1 MWKILNRYIFREI
14 LTSTI
19 LGTVLATAVIFLQGV
34 GNIFEVL
41 VRSSA
46 RPETIFYL
54 FALSIPPVLPLTIP
68 FGVLVGILIGLGR
81 MSGDGEITAMR
92 AAGVS
97 SRKVI
102 APVLFF
108 ASLATIVAGS
118 ASLRLTP
125 LALREQIRVI
135 NKLQATQLSADIQ
148 PRVFEEDFPN
158 TILYVGDVRP
168 GPVSLWRNVFIADV
182 TPPDQRKSGLRDKA
196 DGPLITVARE
206 AIAVPDVEH
215 NRIQL
220 SMRDGSTHEMGRD
233 GVANDAIFPRGE
245 QTLQAQAPAEQH
257 RHPMREMNTREL
269 IPLSR
274 SGPDWVEARIE
285 LHQRLALPIACIVLA
300 LVGIPL
306 GVSTRKG
313 GKSAGYVNAVLLAF
327 FCYYLAF
334 ITLIGLARQRTLPV
348 VVAVWLPNLVFF
360 LAGVIFLARLERPGD
375 RDLLGAVR
383 ERFNRLAQFLEL
395 RVLAAPGPE
404 RKKVPSSVRM
414 PLLPQIVDTYVLSNF
429 LFYLFV
435 LLAAF
440 VLMTEVYN
448 FFELLSDIVKNK
460 IPLTKVFTYLFFLTP
475 TLVYTT
481 LPISVLVAVLVTF
494 GVMTKHNEVT
504 AFKACGVSLYRL
516 ALPILAGSM
525 MLSGGLFAF
534 DHYYVPGANRKQD
547 ALRNEIKG
555 KPPQSYLRP
564 DRKWILSKD
573 SRIYYYKYFD
583 QAQRTM
589 AGVIVFELQ
598 PETFQLVRQI
608 SAERA
613 HWEPS
618 LHTWIFENG
627 WNREFNGKHGRP
639 YHTFTVATF
648 PELTEPPSYFLT
660 EELQDKQ
667 MNFRQLED
675 YISDLQQRGF
685 DTVKLQVQFYR
696 KFSVPLFA
704 LIMAMI
710 AIPFG
715 FLVGNRGAMTG
726 IGVSIVIAIAYWG
739 IGILFE
745 KIGNVNQLPPAL
757 AAWSPDALFSL
768 TGLYLLFRM
777 RS

>member
-1 MWKILNRYIFREI
+1 MWRILNRYVFREI
-14 LTSTI
+14 LTSAL
-19 LGTVLATAVIFLQGV
+19 LGTLLATAVIFLQGV
-34 GNIFEVL
+34 GSIFEVL

-46 RPETIFYL
+46 KPETILYL
-54 FALSIPPVLPLTIP
+54 FLLSVPPLLPLTIP

-97 SRKVI
+97 SRTVI
-102 APVLFF
+102 TPVLFF
-108 ASLATIVAGS
+108 AMLATAVAGA

-125 LALREQIRVI
+125 LAMRERVRVI
-135 NKLQATQLSADIQ
+135 NKLEATQLSADIQ

-168 GPVSLWRNVFIADV
+168 GPVTLWRNVFIADV
-182 TPPDQRKSGLRDKA
+182 TPPEQRTSGLRDKA
-196 DGPLITVARE
+196 DGPLITVAHE
-206 AIAVPDVEH
+206 AVAVPDIEH

-220 SMRDGSTHEMGRD
+220 SLKDASTHEMGKD
-233 GVANDAIFPRGE
+233 GVANDAFFPSG
-245 QTLQAQAPAEQH
+245 QQALQAQAPSEVH
-257 RHPMREMNTREL
+257 RHPMSEMNTREL

-285 LHQRLALPIACIVLA
+285 LHRRLALPLACIVLA

-306 GVSTRKG
+306 GASTRKG
-313 GKSAGYVNAVLLAF
+313 GKSAGYVNAVFLAF

-348 VVAVWLPNLVFF
+348 EVAVWLPNAVFF
-360 LAGVIFLARLERPGD
+360 TAGVAFLARLERPGD

-383 ERFNRLAQFLEL
+383 DRLDRLTGFVESRL
-395 RVLAAPGPE
+395 LAAPRAPQQQA
-404 RKKVPSSVRM
+404 SSFGRT
-414 PLLPQIVDTYVLSNF
+414 PLLPQIVDTYVLSTF
-429 LFYLFV
+429 LFYLFL
-435 LLAAF
+435 LLASF
-440 VLMTEVYN
+440 VSMTEVYN

-460 IPLTKVFTYLFFLTP
+460 IPLIKVFTYLFFLTP
-475 TLVYTT
+475 TLIYNT

-504 AFKACGVSLYRL
+504 AFKACGVSLHRL
-516 ALPILAGSM
+516 ALPILLGSGL
-525 MLSGGLFAF
+525 LSGGLFAF

-564 DRKWILSKD
+564 DRKWIFGRG

-583 QAQRTM
+583 QAQQTM
-589 AGVIVFELQ
+589 AGVSVFELQ
-598 PETFQLVRQI
+598 PETFQLLRQI
-608 SAERA
+608 TAERA
-613 HWEPS
+613 HWEAS
-618 LHTWIFENG
+618 LQTWVFENG
-627 WNREFNGKHGRP
+627 WNREFDGRRGRP
-639 YHTFTVATF
+639 YHKFQVFTF
-648 PELTEPPSYFLT
+648 PELNEPPGYFLT

-667 MNFRQLED
+667 MNFRQLEE
-675 YISDLQQRGF
+675 YIRDLRQRGF

-710 AIPFG
+710 SIPFG

-739 IGILFE
+739 IGTLFE
-745 KIGNVNQLPPAL
+745 KIGDVNQLPPAL

-768 TGLYLLFRM
+768 TGLYLLLRM